1 MRVSVFTS
9 FYFLQQ
15 GPQITEMVIMM
26 MEMVIGEQCNNGWKS
41 FISHYLISYRPSY
54 AAHTCG
60 PTTPVYIYWYGV
72 LVWVWFIY
80 IGTSS
85 LTTIIP
91 FVEVFEFCVF
101 LPLSPQSLAKSVI
114 PGKANRIKAIDKY
127 LWWLFNIYCLILLFV
142 IVMLIVMMPY
152 KKLMRSWFC
161 CWLLWAFRTRLISWK
176 W

>member
-1 MRVSVFTS
+1 MSPIMSSQLITKKHYNIHGLPPCIVLFIRVSVFIS

-26 MEMVIGEQCNNGWKS
+26 MEMVIGEQCNNAWKS

-60 PTTPVYIYWYGV
+60 PATGIYI

-80 IGTSS
+80 IGMSS

-127 LWWLFNIYCLILLFV
+127 AKISLMV
-142 IVMLIVMMPY
+142 I
-152 KKLMRSWFC
+152 
-161 CWLLWAFRTRLISWK
+161 
-176 W
+176 